1 MRGSRGVKGGLPPFP
16 FPEKSSLVKFPYKIT
31 ENRFWSLSLPLA
43 NTIIPWIPLKNIVNQ
58 RMYMNHKRKQ
68 FHCIETR
75 SIFIILRSQMQ
86 SILNIHI
93 TVNRFQTRTATPATG
108 RPILAPLVKLPV
120 GKPAWHGPMCTPS
133 FPTTTTAETTL
144 HSMVLLSQYV
154 TCKLEPI
161 TWSHVESQNAVR

>member
-1 MRGSRGVKGGLPPFP
+1 MGLLILVYPLEPPPPF
-16 FPEKSSLVKFPYKIT
+16 ES
-31 ENRFWSLSLPLA
+31 
-43 NTIIPWIPLKNIVNQ
+43 IVNPH
-58 RMYMNHKRKQ
+58 MYMNHKRKQ

-133 FPTTTTAETTL
+133 FPTTTTAGTTL

>member
-1 MRGSRGVKGGLPPFP
+1 MQILTLPWQTKLSPRTPPPF
-16 FPEKSSLVKFPYKIT
+16 ES
-31 ENRFWSLSLPLA
+31 
-43 NTIIPWIPLKNIVNQ
+43 IVNPH
-58 RMYMNHKRKQ
+58 MYMNHKRKQ
-68 FHCIETR
+68 FHCIEPR

-133 FPTTTTAETTL
+133 FPTTTTAGTTL

>member
-1 MRGSRGVKGGLPPFP
+1 MQILTLPWQTKLSPRTPPPPF
-16 FPEKSSLVKFPYKIT
+16 ES
-31 ENRFWSLSLPLA
+31 
-43 NTIIPWIPLKNIVNQ
+43 IVNPH
-58 RMYMNHKRKQ
+58 MYMNHKRKQ

-120 GKPAWHGPMCTPS
+120 GKHAWHGPMCTPS

>member
-1 MRGSRGVKGGLPPFP
+1 MQILTLPWQTKLSPRTP
-16 FPEKSSLVKFPYKIT
+16 PPPSL
-31 ENRFWSLSLPLA
+31 ES
-43 NTIIPWIPLKNIVNQ
+43 IVNPH
-58 RMYMNHKRKQ
+58 MYMNHKRKQ

-86 SILNIHI
+86 SILSIHI

-133 FPTTTTAETTL
+133 FPTTTTAGTTL

-161 TWSHVESQNAVR
+161 TWSHVESQNAVI